1 MTLSERIADDMKAA
15 LKNGDRTKLE
25 TLRTLRAQILELS
38 KRGAD
43 KPVTADDEGAVLR
56 SAIKKRKEAIEVYSK
71 AKRND
76 LADKEASELKIIQSY
91 LPEQL
96 DPARVEQEVER
107 ILAGLG
113 TVQAADFGRVMG
125 TVMKELKGKADGGVI
140 QSIVKR
146 RLGA

>member
-15 LKNGDRTKLE
+15 LKSGDRTKLE

-38 KRGAD
+38 KRGTD

-56 SAIKKRKEAIEVYSK
+56 SAIKKRKEAIEVYTK

-76 LADKEASELKIIQSY
+76 LADKETSELKIIQSY
-91 LPEQL
+91 LPEQM

-113 TVQAADFGRVMG
+113 TVQASDFGRVMG
-125 TVMKELKGKADGGVI
+125 TIMKELKGKADGGVI